1 MWRGWPQVLYGQEER
16 RSPSQENSIS
26 RVADAFALGWSMDR
40 GLDGPHVTFRWVESE
55 HPPAALNPAKWGPFC
70 VHAGRYKM
78 NLALDELK
86 EQWRVEKAALELAD
100 AQNDIKDV
108 SSNTITK

>member
-1 MWRGWPQVLYGQEER
+1 
-16 RSPSQENSIS
+16 
-26 RVADAFALGWSMDR
+26 
-40 GLDGPHVTFRWVESE
+40 
-55 HPPAALNPAKWGPFC
+55 
-70 VHAGRYKM
+70 M

-108 SSNTITK
+108 SSKVTMLLERRLSVFLRYTREGKRIRLVFLLVLR

>member
-1 MWRGWPQVLYGQEER
+1 
-16 RSPSQENSIS
+16 
-26 RVADAFALGWSMDR
+26 
-40 GLDGPHVTFRWVESE
+40 
-55 HPPAALNPAKWGPFC
+55 
-70 VHAGRYKM
+70 M

-108 SSNTITK
+108 SSNIITK